1 MKQQNKNKPMKWD
14 THNKDIVGLA
24 TYGTLRKLDAPLG
37 YIYGYELRDTG
48 RGYPAIYPTNNKSDR
63 VTVSIV
69 NVTKHHLFNVID
81 NYEKEGVLYNRTA
94 LDVTRASDQ
103 KTAAIWVYVAGT
115 MLNKPHV
122 NPQKLKRVLNGD
134 WLAYTKQKTKKQK

>member
-1 MKQQNKNKPMKWD
+1 MKWNSHD
-14 THNKDIVGLA
+14 TRLVGLA
-24 TYGTLRKLDAPLG
+24 TYGTLRKKDAPLG

-69 NVTKHHLFNVID
+69 NVTKHHLLNVID
-81 NYEKEGVLYNRTA
+81 NYEREGILYKRKT

-103 KTAAIWVYVAGT
+103 EIAPIWVYVAGT

-134 WLAYTKQKTKKQK
+134 WLTYTKQKTKKQK